1 MLLLLLLRKP
11 HHTTLFLSGIF
22 GGIFAEE
29 SKVSFRNGKNI
40 AEDAKTLHLGYSE
53 QALKERKDQHAF
65 SVPTDSAGNWN
76 LLKVD
81 DVVFFHSLWKTGE
94 NERNWK
100 DFEDSALRDLVKVH
114 LETLDKSWDS
124 IAEQLPQLAK
134 QKRYEMAAQ
143 NSNHRHDDDMTGI
156 SVRSSYHCRDRW
168 FKLEP
173 SDEEP
178 EIQARQ
184 GEFENLVGKI
194 TKVEKHHRGLL
205 DDKGKSLDFLMRRGR
220 DDKKENPPY
229 LQPPAD
235 DPEWPAYGITYS
247 VIFKGRDKEE
257 SFKVEFKESPFNPFP
272 KSTLLHLK
280 RHKINR
286 QLNKLRT
293 KSYRSERY
301 QPLAG
306 KLELLP
312 ILDPIEQR
320 VAAAFNSSSTPS
332 SSSSSSSSSI
342 SSSHDDRLG
351 KLEERMELIDQKLDR
366 LLSAMGVGGRTQ
378 AYPPPIPADLY
389 PHKP

>member
-114 LETLDKSWDS
+114 LKTLDKSWDS

-143 NSNHRHDDDMTGI
+143 NSDHQNDDDMKGI
-156 SVRSSYHCRDRW
+156 LLRSSYQCRDRW

-173 SDEEP
+173 SVKEP

-184 GEFENLVGKI
+184 GEFDNLVGKI
-194 TKVEKHHRGLL
+194 TKVEEHHRGP
-205 DDKGKSLDFLMRRGR
+205 KGNSLEFLMRRGH
-220 DDKKENPPY
+220 DHGKLGSY
-229 LQPPAD
+229 IQPPAD
-235 DPEWPAYGITYS
+235 DPKLPAYGITYS
-247 VIFKGRDKEE
+247 VLFKGRDKEE

-280 RHKINR
+280 GQKIDPV
-286 QLNKLRT
+286 LNKPRT
-293 KSYRSERY
+293 EPYRSERY

-306 KLELLP
+306 KLQVIP
-312 ILDPIEQR
+312 
-320 VAAAFNSSSTPS
+320 FSSNDHRFS
-332 SSSSSSSSSI
+332 SND
-342 SSSHDDRLG
+342 HRLG

-378 AYPPPIPADLY
+378 AYPPPIPADLH